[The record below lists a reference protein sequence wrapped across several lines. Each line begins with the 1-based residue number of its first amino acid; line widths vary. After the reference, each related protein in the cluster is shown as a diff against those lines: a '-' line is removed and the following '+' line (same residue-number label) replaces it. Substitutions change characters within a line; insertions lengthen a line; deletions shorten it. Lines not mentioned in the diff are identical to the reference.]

1 MPTKKLSLPSCPP
14 LVLLAW
20 GSPPAGDDVGER
32 YREFAA
38 AGFTHG
44 LTAFRDSRQAKR
56 LLDAAAA
63 AGVKLFPMLSFSKM
77 TGPEVARRFARHRAL
92 AGYFLIDEPSAEE
105 FPKLARQARQIMAAD
120 TDPAKVYCIN
130 LFPNYANNQ
139 QLGLAPH
146 QKYYE
151 YVHKFLSEVPVN
163 VLSYDYYPIHRLTVG
178 AGWYENM
185 QVMLDAAK
193 MAKLPWWAYIATV
206 GFGMFPEPSMG
217 SLRLQSYTNLAYGA
231 TGIEHWF
238 YWYYQGHRGAAI
250 DFDGRQTAT
259 YDYIRKVNTELQA
272 RAAVFVGSRVS
283 RVRHAGKTT
292 PAEVKPYEPRGPIT
306 SLSAGGKG
314 AIVSE
319 LWKDD
324 YRFLVIVNQDYLE
337 PMPLKAGWKR
347 GTAMGAVEK
356 NGSVRMFAKRGL
368 EMQVDPGDAAILMWM
383 AEGK

>member
-1 MPTKKLSLPSCPP
+1 VSTKRLSLPSSPP

-20 GSPPAGDDVGER
+20 GSPPASDDVGER
-32 YREFAA
+32 YQEFAA

-44 LTAFRDSRQAKR
+44 MTAFNDSRQAKR
-56 LLDAAAA
+56 LLDAAGA
-63 AGVKLFPMLSFSKM
+63 AGVKLFPMLMFTKM
-77 TGPEVARRFARHRAL
+77 TGPEVARQFARHPAMG
-92 AGYFLIDEPSAEE
+92 GYFLTDEPSAEE
-105 FPKLARQARQIMAAD
+105 FPKLSRLARQIMAI
-120 TDPAKVYCIN
+120 DPDPSKVYCIN

-146 QKYYE
+146 QKYHE
-151 YVHKFLSEVPVN
+151 HVHKFLSEVPVN
-163 VLSYDYYPIHRLTVG
+163 VLSYDYYPIHRFSVNP
-178 AGWYENM
+178 GWYENM

-193 MAKLPWWAYIATV
+193 MAKLPWWAYLAAV
-206 GFGMFPEPSMG
+206 GFTMFPEPSLG

-238 YWYYQGHRGAAI
+238 YWYYQGHRASAI
-250 DFDGRQTAT
+250 DADGRRTAT
-259 YDYIRKVNTELQA
+259 YEYDRKVNAELQA
-272 RAAVFVGSRVS
+272 RRGVFVGSRVS
-283 RVRHAGKTT
+283 RVRYAGKTT

-337 PMPLKAGWKR
+337 PMPLKVAWKG
-347 GTAMGAVEK
+347 GTAVGLVARDGAV
-356 NGSVRMFAKRGL
+356 RMLAKRGL
-368 EMQVDPGDAAILMWM
+368 EMQVDPGDTAILMWM